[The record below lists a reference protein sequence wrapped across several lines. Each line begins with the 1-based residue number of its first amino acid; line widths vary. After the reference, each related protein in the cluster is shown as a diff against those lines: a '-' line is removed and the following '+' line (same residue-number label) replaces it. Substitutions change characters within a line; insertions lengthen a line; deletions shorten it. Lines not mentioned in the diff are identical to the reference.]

1 MITAALEGNLHH
13 VRFKTHDVFNLAMPM
28 SCPDISDQTI
38 LNPVQ
43 TWKDAE
49 AYREKAIMLAQSFHR
64 NFFKYASHAT
74 EEILSGGPDK
84 FGEIDM
90 SSAASDD
97 IPG

>member
-1 MITAALEGNLHH
+1 
-13 VRFKTHDVFNLAMPM
+13 M
-28 SCPDISDQTI
+28 SCPDITDQNI

-49 AYREKAIMLAQSFHR
+49 AYKEKAIILAQSFHR
-64 NFFKYASHAT
+64 NFFKYAAHAND
-74 EEILSGGPDK
+74 EILSGGPDK

-90 SSAASDD
+90 SVAVGDD